1 MQATI
6 GIVPGVGAGPRI
18 RMMAD
23 QTFTVAASGG
33 DDTNIAG
40 PFATKQGAMDMIQ
53 KEYDLNGYIAT
64 IQVEDGAD
72 STGFL
77 TYRGAPF
84 GAAKTDETPI
94 KLRGNN
100 TTPSNCPITIAS
112 GTCIHVTAGARIQ
125 MSGFKLTAGTGTCLL
140 GAVHSFIS
148 VDGPVEF
155 GTAGTHISAASN
167 CNIHISGAYT
177 ISGGGGR
184 HVRAV
189 SGSTVFLTGIATIS
203 APITFT
209 AAFLEGVQGGV
220 AGFQNAGAVNPGN
233 VTGPRFNQQNGG
245 IVYSTA
251 STGLQ
256 AIPGTSDGVYTN
268 DVGFKPSITVAS
280 AATLNLMPVT
290 SGISGNFINLTGTV
304 TITSLGSAPIGTAR
318 WIRIAAAGGPK
329 FTYSPHILLDCNS
342 NLDLQTYPGD
352 TLFAIAEST
361 LDGTERIWRIVAY
374 HPSAAALS
382 ARYQSLGVLAGINTQ
397 TGTAY
402 TLVLTDVGKVVEMN
416 NAATNTLTIPPNS
429 SVAFSIG
436 TRIDLLQLGAGQT
449 TIAPGAGVTIR
460 QRQTFLKLA
469 GQYAVASLYKRAA
482 DEWVL
487 RGDLSA

>member
-1 MQATI
+1 MLNPQPHDSTLDALSGLTTAADKLPYFTDIDTATTTPLTALARTLLDDATQAEMQATI

-290 SGISGNFINLTGTV
+290 SGISGNFYRHS
-304 TITSLGSAPIGTAR
+304 SLDKNCGSRRSEI
-318 WIRIAAAGGPK
+318 
-329 FTYSPHILLDCNS
+329 Y
-342 NLDLQTYPGD
+342 LQ
-352 TLFAIAEST
+352 ST
-361 LDGTERIWRIVAY
+361 HSSRLQQ
-374 HPSAAALS
+374 
-382 ARYQSLGVLAGINTQ
+382 QSRS
-397 TGTAY
+397 
-402 TLVLTDVGKVVEMN
+402 TD
-416 NAATNTLTIPPNS
+416 IS
-429 SVAFSIG
+429 
-436 TRIDLLQLGAGQT
+436 
-449 TIAPGAGVTIR
+449 
-460 QRQTFLKLA
+460 
-469 GQYAVASLYKRAA
+469 
-482 DEWVL
+482 W
-487 RGDLSA
+487 